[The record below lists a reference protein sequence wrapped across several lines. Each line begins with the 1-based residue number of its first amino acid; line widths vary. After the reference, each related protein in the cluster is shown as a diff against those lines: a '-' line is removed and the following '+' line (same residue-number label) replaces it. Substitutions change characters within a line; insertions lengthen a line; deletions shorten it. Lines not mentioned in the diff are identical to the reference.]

1 MFRYCQINCPKYFLM
16 HGLAPK
22 TLFAKSS
29 YFWQLTISACNIIK
43 RYTCCFV
50 VTVFCLSV
58 RSYEHK
64 KKIQI
69 LKRIPV
75 WQGIMQFSVWHSHY
89 VPSRHRCVVKESFLR
104 SYMHDV
110 RVTIKKLYD
119 QYFVVIINCPFKPGY
134 LVRLILVVN

>member
-1 MFRYCQINCPKYFLM
+1 MSDKLSKIFFK
-16 HGLAPK
+16 A
-22 TLFAKSS
+22 
-29 YFWQLTISACNIIK
+29 WISTKNSLPNLPIFDNWPFQHVIK

-50 VTVFCLSV
+50 VTVLSLSV

-110 RVTIKKLYD
+110 RVTIQKLYD

-134 LVRLILVVN
+134 LVPG